1 MGIHGTAPW
10 RVPCHCRN
18 EKEKIDIM
26 LIRRYFHNVR
36 EVGIHKGMLIAYR
49 YIYMSVVHNMGLLP
63 VQSPMSK
70 LDRKS

>member
-1 MGIHGTAPW
+1 
-10 RVPCHCRN
+10 
-18 EKEKIDIM
+18 M

-49 YIYMSVVHNMGLLP
+49 YIYMYMYMSVVHNMGLLP
-63 VQSPMSK
+63 VQSPTSK